1 MSNKQ
6 NDTILEN
13 KREQLEEKL
22 AIIEE
27 ATIEGRTAGGFGLRR
42 SMEYT
47 DQLEKLSREGVC
59 AL

>member
-6 NDTILEN
+6 NDIILEN